1 MTPPPPRQGAWA
13 LPVLMLAAFA
23 AATGYGIALPRLPGL
38 LEALPG
44 AGGAAWLARHVGG
57 LTATYFAS
65 ALLAAPLWGR
75 LSDQFGRRI
84 ILAIGAGGFAIGLV
98 ATELAG
104 SLGGLYIAR
113 GLDGGFTAAVAPT
126 ALAYLADR
134 WPAPD
139 ARARRFA
146 WLNASVLAGYLA
158 GPLTGEGLAV
168 LGDLAPVAGPA
179 ALALAAAAAMIVLER
194 DPSPRSAQAPR
205 RRGQLSARTYLL
217 ALSAV
222 AVGAV
227 VAQELAVMPLGG
239 AGGRTSAALL
249 LSFCGGVMFLTE
261 VVIFAGRN
269 AAARAT
275 GLRRPLLILLALVL
289 AASPLL
295 AGFWL
300 QALAISAVAS
310 AAAALNVL
318 ASYLTSRLQSGG
330 QGAGLGL
337 QAAAASGGQLIAALA
352 AGLSQSVGSPIA
364 LWGAAIL
371 ALGLALIP
379 AGRTARE
386 RD

>member
-1 MTPPPPRQGAWA
+1 
-13 LPVLMLAAFA
+13 MLAAFA
-23 AATGYGIALPRLPGL
+23 AATGYGIALPRLPAL
-38 LEALPG
+38 LEPLPG
-44 AGGAAWLARHVGG
+44 AGGPAWVARHAGG

-65 ALLAAPLWGR
+65 ALVAAPLWGR
-75 LSDQFGRRI
+75 LSDGFGRRI
-84 ILAIGAGGFAIGLV
+84 ILAIGAAGFAVALV
-98 ATELAG
+98 ATDLAG
-104 SLGGLYIAR
+104 SLAGLYIAR

-134 WPAPD
+134 WPASD

-158 GPLTGEGLAV
+158 GPLMGELLAV
-168 LGDLAPVAGPA
+168 FGDLAPVVGPA
-179 ALALAAAAAMIVLER
+179 ALALAGSGAMIVLEP
-194 DPSPRSAQAPR
+194 DPSPRPPPALRQ
-205 RRGQLSARTYLL
+205 RGQLSARTYLL
-217 ALSAV
+217 ALSAI

-227 VAQELAVMPLGG
+227 VAQELAVMPLNS
-239 AGGRTSAALL
+239 AGGRTSGALL

-261 VVIFAGRN
+261 VVIFARRN
-269 AAARAT
+269 AAARAVR
-275 GLRRPLLILLALVL
+275 LMRPLLVLLSLVL
-289 AASPLL
+289 AVSPLL
-295 AGFWL
+295 TGFWL
-300 QALAISAVAS
+300 QVFAISAVAS

-318 ASYLTSRLQSGG
+318 ASYLTSRLQPGA

-337 QAAAASGGQLIAALA
+337 QSAAASGGQLVAALA
-352 AGLSQSVGSPIA
+352 AGLSQSIGSPIA

>member
-1 MTPPPPRQGAWA
+1 
-13 LPVLMLAAFA
+13 MLAAFA

-38 LEALPG
+38 LQALPG
-44 AGGAAWLARHVGG
+44 AGGATWLARHVGG
-57 LTATYFAS
+57 LTAVYFAS
-65 ALLAAPLWGR
+65 ALVVAPLWGR
-75 LSDQFGRRI
+75 LSDRFGRRL
-84 ILAIGAGGFAIGLV
+84 ILAIGAGGFAIALV

-104 SLGGLYIAR
+104 SLEALYIAR
-113 GLDGGFTAAVAPT
+113 ALDGGFTAAVAPA

-134 WPAPD
+134 WPEAD

-158 GPLTGEGLAV
+158 GPLMGEGLAV
-168 LGDLAPVAGPA
+168 LGDLAPAVGPA
-179 ALALAAAAAMIVLER
+179 ALAVTGAALMSILEP
-194 DPSPRSAQAPR
+194 DPSHRSRQTSR
-205 RRGQLSARTYLL
+205 GRGQLSARAYLL
-217 ALSAV
+217 VLSAI

-239 AGGRTSAALL
+239 ADGRTSAALL

-269 AAARAT
+269 AAARAV
-275 GLRRPLLILLALVL
+275 GLMRPLLIVLSLVL

-295 AGFWL
+295 SGFWL

-318 ASYLTSRLQSGG
+318 ASFLTSRLQSGA
-330 QGAGLGL
+330 QGASLGL
-337 QAAAASGGQLIAALA
+337 QAAAANGGQLIAALA
-352 AGLSQSVGSPIA
+352 AGLSQAVGSPIA

-379 AGRTARE
+379 ANRTV
-386 RD
+386 RDGD